1 MSTLTAER
9 QLGLK
14 TVGNATDNKDFLIA
28 LRIALSVNNVVNGA
42 GWQFR
47 RERQPLLRRKYARHA
62 AEVVVRIRS
71 GKLKGVVYASHL
83 ESRIAYELMVERKE
97 RGVLAGLQT
106 RLDNGRHL
114 PFATD
119 TIEYIS
125 LDITA
130 RKVYAL
136 HHDMIDGG
144 VLHDIHLLHVVE
156 NKRVEILMHEE
167 VVHLPAFL
175 GQKRSVLT
183 RNDGQGENDSLHLK
197 LSVGGEIEEE
207 IVEQLVCSRWHR
219 SLRDNLVESVC
230 SRRVRNGTDAVGVN
244 WLRFLT
250 RTTYRRKTYHADENA
265 QHNKHNYFF
274 HTIL

>member
-14 TVGNATDNKDFLIA
+14 TVGNATDNENLLIA
-28 LRIALSVNNVVNGA
+28 LRIALSVNDIVNGA

-47 RERQPLLRRKYARHA
+47 RERQPLLRRKYARHT

-119 TIEYIS
+119 TIEDIS

-130 RKVYAL
+130 RQIDSL
-136 HHDMIDGG
+136 HHDMIDEIGRA
-144 VLHDIHLLHVVE
+144 HV
-156 NKRVEILMHEE
+156 
-167 VVHLPAFL
+167 
-175 GQKRSVLT
+175 
-183 RNDGQGENDSLHLK
+183 
-197 LSVGGEIEEE
+197 
-207 IVEQLVCSRWHR
+207 
-219 SLRDNLVESVC
+219 
-230 SRRVRNGTDAVGVN
+230 
-244 WLRFLT
+244 
-250 RTTYRRKTYHADENA
+250 
-265 QHNKHNYFF
+265 
-274 HTIL
+274 

>member
-14 TVGNATDNKDFLIA
+14 TVGNATDNKDLLIA
-28 LRIALSVNNVVNGA
+28 LRIALSVNDIVNSA

-47 RERQPLLRRKYARHA
+47 RKRKPLLRRKYARHA
-62 AEVVVRIRS
+62 AEVVVRIWS
-71 GKLKGVVYASHL
+71 GKLKRIVYASHL

-97 RGVLAGLQT
+97 RCVLAGLQACI
-106 RLDNGRHL
+106 DNGGHL
-114 PFATD
+114 PFATY
-119 TIEYIS
+119 TIEDIS
-125 LDITA
+125 LDVMT
-130 RKVYAL
+130 RKVDAL
-136 HHDMIDGG
+136 HYDMIDGG
-144 VLHDIHLLHVVE
+144 VLNDIHLLHVVE
-156 NKRVEILMHEE
+156 NKRIEILMHEE
-167 VVHLPAFL
+167 VIHLPSFL

-183 RNDGQGENDSLHLK
+183 RNNGQGENDTLHLK
-197 LSVGGEIEEE
+197 LYVGGEIEEE
-207 IVEQLVCSRWHR
+207 IVEQLVCRRWHR

-230 SRRVRNGTDAVGVN
+230 SRRVRNGTYAVGVN